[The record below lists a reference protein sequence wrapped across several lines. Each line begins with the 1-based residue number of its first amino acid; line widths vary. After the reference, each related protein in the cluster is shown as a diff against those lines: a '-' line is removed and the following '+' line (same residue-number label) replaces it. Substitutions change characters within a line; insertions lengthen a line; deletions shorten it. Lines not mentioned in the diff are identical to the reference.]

1 MRFFMIRSLTPPQA
15 AGNAL
20 AFAVQETPYFIKDK
34 SFGRS
39 AFPLLDR
46 VHLTNHA
53 PDGFVTFSPVIDGVS
68 PWC

>member
-1 MRFFMIRSLTPPQA
+1 MRFFDDS
-15 AGNAL
+15 L
-20 AFAVQETPYFIKDK
+20 AFAVQEAPYFIKDK

-46 VHLTNHA
+46 VHPTYHA
-53 PDGFVTFSPVIDGVS
+53 PDGFVTLSPVIDGVS